1 MKNPDEI
8 HNVSQTQLSI
18 ARHYGG
24 IIYNGKEYV
33 YFPNED
39 KLVRKDLIKKNKPK
53 KIDKKKK
60 IDNNGKLF

>member
-1 MKNPDEI
+1 MDHPDEI

-39 KLVRKDLIKKNKPK
+39 KLVRKDLV
-53 KIDKKKK
+53 KKKK
-60 IDNNGKLF
+60 PKNKDINDKLFQ